1 MSHEHYLPVI
11 LAAFTVLILGCANF
25 KAFQSK
31 NADKKPSG
39 HPSSVWLASLALLV
53 GLLTVWVYNNN
64 KK

>member
-11 LAAFTVLILGCANF
+11 LAAFTVLILGCANYR
-25 KAFQSK
+25 AFQSRDA
-31 NADKKPSG
+31 NKKPTG

-53 GLLTVWVYNNN
+53 GLVTVWLYNKD